1 MTSKYLT
8 TVVLMVVFAW
18 SAVMAALGQA
28 AAIGALVPSL
38 VLLLQ
43 QAAHVL
49 VGQPRRGEPVALR
62 SEPAADRAVLHSDHA
77 AMTLPDPPGVG
88 AAAGEGTR
96 Q

>member
-18 SAVMAALGQA
+18 SALMAALGQA

-43 QAAHVL
+43 QAMQAL
-49 VGQPRRGEPVALR
+49 SGEPRRGESAAPQSGSADSPVAR
-62 SEPAADRAVLHSDHA
+62 TAGAAVTEPPDHA
-77 AMTLPDPPGVG
+77 GAGV
-88 AAAGEGTR
+88 AGGQETR
-96 Q
+96 R